1 MAIAQKILAQPMLI
15 GTSNTTL
22 FANPASQTSYIA
34 GIYLFSSHSAAVTV
48 TLWDGVSPSSGA
60 VGTPTLA
67 YQTKFTLASK
77 AGLAWRIP
85 QTNVYGVTNRALIAS
100 ATVNNV
106 VTATV
111 CGFIEAPAGSQLTY
125 PRLTE
130 PILLASGTGAST
142 SIIFQNPTAQKT
154 FITGFSI
161 CNTHSAI
168 VDVELW
174 HSVAPSSGSPGT
186 PTLAQQFYGRTLA
199 AGEIEDF
206 YYPGHLCY
214 EDLARSMR
222 GRASVA
228 NVVNIRVAGGVY
240 V

>member
-1 MAIAQKILAQPMLI
+1 MAIAQKPLVQPSLI

-22 FANPASQTSYIA
+22 FANPASQTSYVA
-34 GIYLFSSHSAAVTV
+34 GIYLFNSHSAVVTV
-48 TLWDGVSPSSGA
+48 TLWDGVPPSSGA

-77 AGLAWRIP
+77 AGLAWQIP
-85 QTNVYGVTNRALIAS
+85 QTNTYGVTNRAFIAS

-106 VTATV
+106 VTATL
-111 CGFIEAPAGSQLTY
+111 CGFIEASSASQLTY

-142 SIIFQNPTAQKT
+142 SVIFQNPTAQKT
-154 FITGFSI
+154 FITGFSV
-161 CNTHSAI
+161 CNTHTIA

-186 PTLAQQFYGRTLA
+186 PVLVEQFYGRTLGI
-199 AGEIEDF
+199 GETEDF